1 MPSCTEP
8 SNGAKNARL
17 CPFWV
22 YPSVTHQFAFE
33 RNAREAVLSS
43 NSLVGPRMAVSF
55 GVELSGGVMDGAIE
69 IFRSCER
76 LMSEVVP
83 LQVAPDRFNVVELWG
98 VFRQPLD
105 AEPVGALGERGGG
118 RLAGVDRTVV
128 ENEHDGLERAPE
140 LGAIAPID
148 LLQQSDEV

>member
-1 MPSCTEP
+1 
-8 SNGAKNARL
+8 
-17 CPFWV
+17 
-22 YPSVTHQFAFE
+22 
-33 RNAREAVLSS
+33 
-43 NSLVGPRMAVSF
+43 MAVSF
-55 GVELSGGVMDGAIE
+55 GIEFRHGPVDGAIE
-69 IFRSCER
+69 VIRAVER
-76 LMSEVVP
+76 LMSEVMP

-105 AEPVGALGERGGG
+105 AEPVGALGERGAG

>member
-1 MPSCTEP
+1 MP
-8 SNGAKNARL
+8 
-17 CPFWV
+17 
-22 YPSVTHQFAFE
+22 
-33 RNAREAVLSS
+33 LSS
-43 NSLVGPRMAVSF
+43 NSLVGRRMAASF
-55 GVELSGGVMDGAIE
+55 GIEFPDSIVDGAIE
-69 IFRSCER
+69 IVRSRER

-105 AEPVGALGERGGG
+105 REPVGALGERGAG

-128 ENEHDGLERAPE
+128 ENEHDGLERDPE

-148 LLQQSDEV
+148 LLQEGDEV

>member
-1 MPSCTEP
+1 MRQAWTAPRCL
-8 SNGAKNARL
+8 GA
-17 CPFWV
+17 F
-22 YPSVTHQFAFE
+22 
-33 RNAREAVLSS
+33 LSS

-55 GVELSGGVMDGAIE
+55 GVELPGGVMDGAIE

-105 AEPVGALGERGGG
+105 AEPVGALGERGAG

-128 ENEHDGLERAPE
+128 ENEHDGLERDPE
-140 LGAIAPID
+140 LGTLAPID
-148 LLQQSDEV
+148 RLQESDEV